1 MERGKLERYRGLAPI
16 RFLNDFNAGLLT
28 AEEYKLIREV
38 SKSNAW
44 DELDSYIGQS
54 EEAEQEAE
62 TKEPASTEEEVAASV
77 RQAATP
83 PEGEPRIELRTD
95 VKIERDFF
103 VIPNDVIDVLAPL
116 QTPAEEVVYRRLYR
130 MSYGW
135 KRNFCRTSIPHL
147 LKITNIQSRNT
158 VRKALRGLI
167 EKGHIAEYVNERGRV
182 DANND
187 GTLYIVFLPEEIAG
201 LPLRGSNS
209 EGGSEFEGG
218 LNFDRNS
225 KNDPGQKLTPIRLDL
240 EKTDSREWG
249 SNIEGS
255 NIEGGSKFGR
265 SKINPPAGQNLKGQ
279 KLTPPAQSGT
289 DSSSRPGGQNLRGSI
304 NDPIKNIFKNSEKHS
319 LSPHEIISGFYNG
332 IGQKRITKAKRER
345 AENDFKELLSDG
357 FNPEDIQFTVEWTL
371 ENAKEEFYD
380 FSIIKHTIGQA
391 MAAKRKVEEGRAKK
405 LEEERRAVEKQR
417 EEIEKEEE
425 RAKIEAYKEAL
436 SSKERENLRQRA
448 ESEIRSSGKF
458 KEEFITDILI
468 EAKENELLRGK
479 MGLRLRNETG

>member
-1 MERGKLERYRGLAPI
+1 MERGKLQKYRGLAPI

-38 SKSNAW
+38 SKNDAW
-44 DELDSYIGQS
+44 DELDSYIDQS
-54 EEAEQEAE
+54 GEAEQEVE
-62 TKEPASTEEEVAASV
+62 TKEPASTEKGVAAPV
-77 RQAATP
+77 RQTATP
-83 PEGEPRIELRTD
+83 PEEEPRIELRTD

-135 KRNFCRTSIPHL
+135 RKNFCRTSIPHL
-147 LKITNIQSRNT
+147 LKTTNIQSRNT

-201 LPLRGSNS
+201 LSLRGSNS
-209 EGGSEFEGG
+209 DRGSKFEGG
-218 LNFDRNS
+218 TNSDPGS
-225 KNDPGQKLTPIRLDL
+225 KNDPGQKLTPIRIGP
-240 EKTDSREWG
+240 ENTDSREGG
-249 SNIEGS
+249 SKIEGS
-255 NIEGGSKFGR
+255 KIEGGSKSGR

-279 KLTPPAQSGT
+279 KLTPLAQTST
-289 DSSSRPGGQNLRGSI
+289 DSSSRPGGSKFEGSI
-304 NDPIKNIFKNSEKHS
+304 NDPIKNIFKNNEKHS
-319 LSPHEIISGFYNG
+319 LSSREIISGFYNG
-332 IGQKRITKAKRER
+332 IGQKKITKAKRER
-345 AENDFKELLSDG
+345 AENNFKELLNDG
-357 FNPEDIQFTVEWTL
+357 FKPEDVRFAVEWTL

-391 MAAKRKVEEGRAKK
+391 IAAKGRVEAEKAKK
-405 LEEERRAVEKQR
+405 LEQERKAAEKQK

-425 RAKIEAYKEAL
+425 RAKVETYKEEL
-436 SSKERENLRQRA
+436 SSEERKRLRQRA
-448 ESEIRSSGKF
+448 ESEIRNSGQF

-468 EAKENELLRGK
+468 EAKENDLLREE
-479 MGLRLRNETG
+479 MGLRLQK